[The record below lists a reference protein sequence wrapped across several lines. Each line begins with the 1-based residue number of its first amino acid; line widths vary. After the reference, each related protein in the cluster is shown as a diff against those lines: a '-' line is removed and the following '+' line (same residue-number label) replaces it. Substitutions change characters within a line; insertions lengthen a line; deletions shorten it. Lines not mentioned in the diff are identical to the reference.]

1 MSERKPYA
9 SDLTD
14 KEWALLEPLLRRALY
29 GRKRKRRG
37 APPKYPLREIV
48 NAILYVLTTG
58 CQWHQLPH
66 DLPPWKTVYY
76 HFRRWRQLGVWD
88 TVRDALV
95 RLERLQRGRDAP
107 RHLAVDSQSVPSTAK
122 GGHAGTTQARKSRGV
137 SAIS

>member
-14 KEWALLEPLLRRALY
+14 KEWALLEPRLKKALY

-95 RLERLQRGRDAP
+95 RLERLQMGRDAP